1 MINIGLKM
9 VNDDSIISSEPV
21 MDNII
26 IDSDIASFNKDV
38 IEASKKTPVLVD
50 FWADWCAP
58 CKQLTPI
65 LESAV
70 KSYKGEIKL
79 VKIDTEKNQELS
91 QQLQIQ
97 SLPTVYAFYEGKPID
112 GFSGAMPE
120 NEIKEFINKV
130 ISATGGNK
138 QEELKKLIE
147 DAEKLYTDK
156 NFEGAL
162 DAFSNLLSEEANN
175 ALIIS
180 GYGKCLVK
188 LDRTDEVAELLE
200 SLEESILNDKNIT
213 SLIALNKLAKNNKS
227 AGSPEEFLS
236 DVNANPNNHELR
248 FKLAEAF
255 LANEQKEEAIEQLL
269 YIVKK
274 DRKWEEDKARKKI
287 IELIEAFGEDDPLTP
302 STRLKLSSILF
313 A

>member
-1 MINIGLKM
+1 M

-200 SLEESILNDKNIT
+200 SLEEIILNDKNIT
-213 SLIALNKLAKNNKS
+213 SLIALNKLAINNKS

-255 LANEQKEEAIEQLL
+255 LADEKKEEAIEQLL

>member
-1 MINIGLKM
+1 MA
-9 VNDDSIISSEPV
+9 NDDSIISSEPV
-21 MDNII
+21 MDNFI
-26 IDSDIASFNKDV
+26 IDSDIASFNRDV
-38 IEASKKTPVLVD
+38 IEASTKAPVLVD

-120 NEIKEFINKV
+120 NEVKEFINKV

-138 QEELKKLIE
+138 QAELQKLIE
-147 DAEKLYTDK
+147 DAEKLYKDK
-156 NFEGAL
+156 NFEDAL
-162 DAFSNLLSEEANN
+162 DAFSNLLSAEANN

-200 SLEESILNDKNIT
+200 SLEEIILNDKNIT

-236 DVNANPNNHELR
+236 DVNANPTNHELR

-255 LANEQKEEAIEQLL
+255 LADEKKEEAIEQLL